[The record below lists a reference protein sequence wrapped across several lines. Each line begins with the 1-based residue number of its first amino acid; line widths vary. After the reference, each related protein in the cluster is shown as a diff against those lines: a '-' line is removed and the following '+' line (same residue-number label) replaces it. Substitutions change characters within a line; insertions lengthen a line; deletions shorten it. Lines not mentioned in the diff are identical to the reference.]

1 MGKFFS
7 QYDSIFVN
15 YNCKVLYKIDH
26 CRENFSRKIL
36 LQRILADTL
45 IG

>member
-1 MGKFFS
+1 MGKFVS
-7 QYDSIFVN
+7 QYDSRVVN